1 MRPVGVLCMLWQA
14 CAAEA
19 CGGILEEACGG
30 MLQGAGE
37 LKWRYLKP
45 AASSTSTRRGTVIDG
60 WIGGAVRC
68 VCVCVREQVDT
79 KTGR

>member
-1 MRPVGVLCMLWQA
+1 MRWQA

-45 AASSTSTRRGTVIDG
+45 AASSTSTLAVLLLTDG
-60 WIGGAVRC
+60 LVVLCGVC
-68 VCVCVREQVDT
+68 VCVCVWEQVDT